1 MVIKIPVFTGMTKDE
16 YMKRYEPL
24 LSDSPIKA
32 VLSPVPTG
40 SEAFV
45 LAEIA
50 RAGGTRPVLHIASD
64 DRELDNLA
72 QILGCVAP
80 DIQTLTFPAWDCL
93 PYDRVSPHHSI
104 VAERV
109 ITLATLT
116 QKPQAQR
123 IILTTI
129 NAALQRVAPRKLM
142 ANAAFKMAKGAK
154 VDRDYLLLFLANNGY
169 TRLGKA
175 MEPGEFAVR
184 GDIIDIF
191 PAGHSEGVRLD
202 LFDDELEA
210 IRTYDPL
217 SQTTTGELPDVTLHT
232 VSEYVFNETNIQNFR
247 NRYRELFGAITKTDP
262 LYESVS
268 NGQHY
273 AGMEHWLPLLHER
286 METLFDYLPKNAIVS
301 YGHDLENSIRD
312 RNEVIRDYYDA
323 RKTGERAGSGA
334 MGSAYHPLPPQ
345 ELYIPADEW
354 HRMITKYVAAELTPF
369 KIDSVIPAKAGAS
382 QEGTSQNQDSRLRG
396 NDAVIQLPYTKSRDF
411 AKERASNPASVFEAL
426 KTYHKSKGEE
436 KKPLVLACYS
446 TGSRERIRHLLA
458 EHKLQPVLADDWQ
471 EAKRTRFPMLA
482 LVLLPVEHGFELDN
496 IALTT
501 EQDLLGERIMRT
513 TRKRK
518 KAEAFIDEAS
528 SLTPGELVVH
538 EEHGIGRFDGL
549 YTVEVLG
556 AAHDCLK
563 LIYAGEDKLFIP
575 VENIDVISR
584 FGADSEGE
592 AILDKLGGTAW
603 QSRKARMKERIKMAA
618 EELLKVAAARAIN
631 PAPMLAVPSGTYD
644 EFAARFPYV
653 ETDDQERSIAEV
665 LEDLASGHPADR
677 LVCGDV
683 GFGKTE
689 VAMRAA
695 FVATHAEVE
704 SEFVIPAQAGILQE
718 DMSQN
723 QNSRLRGNDGKRS
736 GRVQVAVVAPTTLL
750 CRQHYANFVERFAGL
765 GVNIRQLSRLV
776 PAREA
781 TKTRQ
786 MLKDGDCDIVIGT
799 HALLSQ
805 QVEFANL
812 GLMIVDEEQHFGV
825 KQKERLKNLKHNV
838 HVLTLSATP
847 IPRTLQL
854 ALTGVRDLSLITTPP
869 VDRLAVRT
877 FVMPFDSVVL
887 REAIQ
892 RERHRGGRVFYV
904 VPRIKDLPDVERA
917 IREMTPDI
925 KLAVAHGQMPP
936 ADLDE
941 LMHDFYEGRYDM
953 LLSTTIIESGID
965 IPSANTLII
974 HKADQFGLSQLYQLR
989 GRVGRGKVRAYAY
1002 FTLPHGKTLTKQAMQ
1017 RLEVMQTLDTLGA
1030 GFSLASHDM
1039 DIRGFGNL
1047 VGEEQSGHVREVG
1060 IELYQ
1065 HMFEEA
1071 VAAAKRQQQSDK
1083 LGNTAAEP
1091 EAERWTPNIN
1101 IGMSVLIPESYVQDL
1116 QLRLGLY
1123 RRMAFLTSNNDIDS
1137 FAVELADRFG
1147 RLPEEA
1153 EHLLGV
1159 LKLKILCKQAG
1170 IERVDVGPKG
1180 AVLALR
1186 NNVFNNPGKLIG
1198 FIAQN
1203 AHHIKL
1209 RPDQK
1214 LVLMREWKPDAKS
1227 RLNELSKSLGQI
1239 AELAA

>member
-1 MVIKIPVFTGMTKDE
+1 
-16 YMKRYEPL
+16 MKRYELL
-24 LSDSPIKA
+24 LSDKPLSA
-32 VLSPVPTG
+32 VLSPVPSG
-40 SEAFV
+40 SESFV
-45 LAEIA
+45 LAEIC
-50 RAGGTRPVLHIASD
+50 RAGGTRPVLHVAND
-64 DRELDNLA
+64 DRDMDGL
-72 QILGCVAP
+72 QQTLGCIAA
-80 DIQTLTFPAWDCL
+80 DIEVLTFPAWDCL
-93 PYDRVSPHHSI
+93 PYDRVSPHSSI
-104 VAERV
+104 IAERV
-109 ITLATLT
+109 ITLSALSR
-116 QKPQAQR
+116 KPQAQR
-123 IILTTI
+123 IVLTTVNALLQRVPPRKMMT
-129 NAALQRVAPRKLM
+129 NAAL
-142 ANAAFKMAKGAK
+142 KMAKGAR
-154 VDRDYLLLFLANNGY
+154 VDRDYLLHFLASNGY
-169 TRLGKA
+169 NRLGKA

-191 PAGHSEGVRLD
+191 PPGYSEGVRLD
-202 LFDDELEA
+202 LFDEELET
-210 IRTYDPL
+210 IRSYDPL
-217 SQTTTGELPDVTLHT
+217 SQTTTGELADITLHT
-232 VSEYVFNETNIQNFR
+232 VSEYVLDETAVQNFR
-247 NRYRELFGAITKTDP
+247 NRYREMFGAITKADP

-268 NGQHY
+268 SGQHY

-286 METLFDYLPKNAIVS
+286 MDTLFDYLPKQAIITHN
-301 YGHDLENSIRD
+301 HDLANAVHD
-312 RNEVIRDYYDA
+312 REAVITDYYAA
-323 RKTGERAGSGA
+323 RKSGERAGATMGA
-334 MGSAYHPLPPQ
+334 AYHPLPPQ
-345 ELYIPADEW
+345 MLYLSESEWRGRMADFV
-354 HRMITKYVAAELTPF
+354 TAEMTPF
-369 KIDSVIPAKAGAS
+369 R
-382 QEGTSQNQDSRLRG
+382 QEQQDAMAL
-396 NDAVIQLPYTKSRDF
+396 IELPFSKSRDF
-411 AKERASNPASVFEAL
+411 AQERAANPASVFEAL
-426 KTYHKSKGEE
+426 KAYHKAKGAE
-436 KKPLVLACYS
+436 KKPLIMACYS
-446 TGSRERIRHLLA
+446 TGSRERIRHLLT

-471 EAKRTRFPMLA
+471 SARRNLFPKLA
-482 LVLLPVEHGFELDN
+482 LVLLPIEHGFEMDN
-496 IALTT
+496 VALTT

-518 KAEAFIDEAS
+518 KSEAFIDEAS

-563 LIYAGEDKLFIP
+563 IVYSGDDKLFIP
-575 VENIDVISR
+575 VENIDVLSR
-584 FGADSEGE
+584 FGADVEGE
-592 AILDKLGGTAW
+592 ALLDKLGGVAW
-603 QSRKARMKERIKMAA
+603 QNRKARMKERIKMAA
-618 EELLKVAAARAIN
+618 EELLKIAAARAIN
-631 PAPMLAVPSGTYD
+631 PAPVLTVPSGVYD
-644 EFAARFPYV
+644 EFASRFPYV

-695 FVATHAEVE
+695 FVASHA
-704 SEFVIPAQAGILQE
+704 QE
-718 DMSQN
+718 
-723 QNSRLRGNDGKRS
+723 GK
-736 GRVQVAVVAPTTLL
+736 VQVAVVAPTTLL
-750 CRQHYANFVERFAGL
+750 CRQHHANFVERFAGL

-776 PAREA
+776 PAKEA

-805 QVEFANL
+805 QVDFANL

-854 ALTGVRDLSLITTPP
+854 ALTGVRELSLITTPP

-877 FVMPFDSVVL
+877 FVMPFDGMVL

-892 RERHRGGRVFYV
+892 RERHRGGRIFYV
-904 VPRIKDLPDVERA
+904 VPRIKDLADVQRA
-917 IREMTPDI
+917 IKEMAPDI

-936 ADLDE
+936 AELDE
-941 LMHDFYEGRYDM
+941 IMHDFYEGRYDM

-965 IPSANTLII
+965 IPTANTLII

-1071 VAAAKRQQQSDK
+1071 VANAKRQQHAEK
-1083 LGNTAAEP
+1083 LGEKEFFP
-1091 EAERWTPNIN
+1091 EAERWTPQIN
-1101 IGMSVLIPESYVQDL
+1101 IGLPVLIPEPYVPDL

-1123 RRMAFLTSNNDIDS
+1123 RRMGHLTTNEDIDA

-1147 RLPEEA
+1147 ELPEET

-1159 LKLKILCKQAG
+1159 LKLKILCRQAG

-1186 NNVFNNPGKLIG
+1186 NNAFKNPEKLIG
-1198 FIAQN
+1198 FMSQN
-1203 AHHIKL
+1203 AKLIKL

-1214 LVLMREWKPDAKS
+1214 LVLMREWKPDAKT
-1227 RLNELSKSLGQI
+1227 RLNELSRSLGQI

>member
-1 MVIKIPVFTGMTKDE
+1 
-16 YMKRYEPL
+16 MKRYSPL
-24 LSDSPIKA
+24 LSDAPLNA
-32 VLSPVPTG
+32 VLSPAPAG
-40 SEAFV
+40 SEAFI

-50 RAGGTRPVLHIASD
+50 RAGGTRPIIHIATD
-64 DRELDNLA
+64 DREIDTLSHVLA
-72 QILGCVAP
+72 CIAP
-80 DIQTLTFPAWDCL
+80 DISTLTFPAWDCL

-123 IILTTI
+123 IVLTTA
-129 NAALQRVAPRKLM
+129 NAITQRIAPRKLM
-142 ANAAFKMAKGAK
+142 ANAAMKMAKGAK
-154 VDRDYLLLFLANNGY
+154 LDRDYLLHFLATNGY

-202 LFDDELEA
+202 LFDAELET

-217 SQTTTGELPDVTLHT
+217 SQTTTGELDDVTLHT
-232 VSEYVFNETNIQNFR
+232 VSEYVFTEENIQNFR
-247 NRYRELFGAITKTDP
+247 NRYREMFGAITKADP

-273 AGMEHWLPLLHER
+273 AGMEHWLPLLHNN
-286 METLFDYLPKNAIVS
+286 METFFDYLPKQSIITHGHELTTAVS
-301 YGHDLENSIRD
+301 D
-312 RNEVIRDYYDA
+312 REAVIHDYYEA
-323 RKTGERAGSGA
+323 RKTGERAGSVTMGA
-334 MGSAYHPLPPQ
+334 AYHPLPPDA
-345 ELYIPADEW
+345 LYLREEEW
-354 HRMITKYVAAELTPF
+354 KTLMAGYITAELTPF
-369 KIDSVIPAKAGAS
+369 K
-382 QEGTSQNQDSRLRG
+382 QEQKQDSTL
-396 NDAVIQLPYTKSRDF
+396 IPLPFTKSRDF
-411 AKERASNPASVFEAL
+411 AKERANNPASVFDAL
-426 KTYHKSKGEE
+426 KAYHKSKGEE
-436 KKPLVLACYS
+436 KKPLILACYS

-458 EHKLQPVLADDWQ
+458 EHAIKPVLADDWQ
-471 EAKRTRFPMLA
+471 TASRTRFPKLA
-482 LVLLPVEHGFELDN
+482 LVMLPIEHGFELDN
-496 IALTT
+496 IALST

-538 EEHGIGRFDGL
+538 EEHGIGRFEGL
-549 YTVEVLG
+549 YTVDVLG
-556 AAHDCLK
+556 AEHDCLK

-584 FGADSEGE
+584 FGAGSEGDGM
-592 AILDKLGGTAW
+592 LDKLGGVAW

-618 EELLKVAAARAIN
+618 EELLNIAAARAIN
-631 PAPMLAVPSGTYD
+631 PAPVLTVPNGVYD

-653 ETDDQERSIAEV
+653 ETEDQERSITEV

-695 FVATHAEVE
+695 FVATHA
-704 SEFVIPAQAGILQE
+704 QE
-718 DMSQN
+718 
-723 QNSRLRGNDGKRS
+723 GK
-736 GRVQVAVVAPTTLL
+736 VQVALVSPTTLL
-750 CRQHYANFVERFAGL
+750 CRQHYSNFVERFQGL
-765 GVNIRQLSRLV
+765 GLNIRQLSRLV

-786 MLKDGDCDIVIGT
+786 MLKDGTCDIVIGT

-805 QVEFANL
+805 QIDFANL

-838 HVLTLSATP
+838 HVVTLSATP

-877 FVMPFDSVVL
+877 FVMPYDGLVL
-887 REAIQ
+887 GEAIA
-892 RERHRGGRVFYV
+892 RERHRGGRIFYV
-904 VPRIKDLPDVERA
+904 VPRIKDLPDVQKA
-917 IREMTPDI
+917 IHTIAPDA

-936 ADLDE
+936 AELDSI
-941 LMHDFYEGRYDM
+941 MHDFYEGKYDI
-953 LLSTTIIESGID
+953 LLSTAIIESGID
-965 IPSANTLII
+965 IPTANTMII

-1002 FTLPHGKTLTKQAMQ
+1002 FTLPHGKTLTKQALQ

-1060 IELYQ
+1060 VELYQ

-1071 VAAAKRQQQSDK
+1071 VAAAKRKQQSDK
-1083 LGNTAAEP
+1083 LGGDKTAQP
-1091 EAERWTPNIN
+1091 EAERWTPQIN

-1123 RRMAFLTSNNDIDS
+1123 RRMGFLTTNADIDN
-1137 FAVELADRFG
+1137 FAIELADRFG
-1147 RLPEEA
+1147 PLPVEV

-1159 LKLKILCKQAG
+1159 LKLKILCKQAE

-1180 AVLALR
+1180 AVLAFR
-1186 NNVFNNPGKLIG
+1186 NNLFSNPEKLIA
-1198 FIAQN
+1198 FITQN
-1203 AHHIKL
+1203 AKHIKL
-1209 RPDQK
+1209 RHDQK
-1214 LVLMREWKPDAKS
+1214 LVLMREWKPDAQS
-1227 RLNELSKSLGQI
+1227 RLNELSHTLGEI
-1239 AELAA
+1239 ATLAA